1 MDVSNLEEIVSR
13 KPTACTAKIQLFGD
27 FSLAGTNGKNKV
39 IRDPY
44 YGQDDSGFELVYDQC
59 YEFSTVLISHLQAKK
74 RPGNLVG
81 SRERN
86 DYH

>member
-44 YGQDDSGFELVYDQC
+44 YILW
-59 YEFSTVLISHLQAKK
+59 T
-74 RPGNLVG
+74 R
-81 SRERN
+81 
-86 DYH
+86 